1 MKGKRIGGAQISPQ
15 HANFIINNHNA
26 TAADVRALINLSKLA
41 VQEKFGIILEEEIR
55 YLGEW

>member
-1 MKGKRIGGAQISPQ
+1 M

-41 VQEKFGIILEEEIR
+41 VQEKFGIVLEEEIR